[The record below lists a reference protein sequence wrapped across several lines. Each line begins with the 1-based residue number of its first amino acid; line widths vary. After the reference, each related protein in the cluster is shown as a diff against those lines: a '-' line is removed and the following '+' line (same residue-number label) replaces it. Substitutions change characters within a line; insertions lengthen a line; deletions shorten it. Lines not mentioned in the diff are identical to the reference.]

1 MTKDRSRKNSKPAR
15 TVADGKGQAL
25 ELAITQIER
34 QFGKGSIMRLGDSS
48 ARLETAMLPTG
59 SLSLDIALGVG
70 GLPLGRIIEMYGPES
85 GGKTSLALSVAA
97 QAQRTGG
104 IAAFIDVEH
113 ALDPVYA
120 RKLGV
125 DIDNLLVAQP
135 NTAEE
140 ALEICEALVR
150 SGAVKAVVLDSVAA
164 LVPRAEIEG
173 DMGDAQVG
181 AQARLMSQAL
191 RKLTGSISKSGTCA
205 IFINQL
211 REKIGIM
218 FGNPETTPG
227 GRALKFYSSV
237 RMEIRKGEKIEQAGK
252 MIGTRIRV
260 KIVKNKVAPPFRTS
274 EVELMFESGI
284 SKAAGIIDAGIEQN
298 ILTRSGSWLSWGD
311 ERLGQGRDR
320 AREYMESKPELLEKL
335 EKAVLAEALPHL
347 ISEKPEENKEKTENG
362 ETAKQ

>member
-1 MTKDRSRKNSKPAR
+1 MTREKMEIKKKGPDKGRVKHN
-15 TVADGKGQAL
+15 DGKNQAL
-25 ELAITQIER
+25 DLAITQIER

-48 ARLETAMLPTG
+48 VRMQVESIPTG
-59 SLSLDIALGVG
+59 ALSLDIALGVG

-85 GGKTSLALSVAA
+85 GGKTSLALCVLA
-97 QAQRTGG
+97 QAQKAGG
-104 IAAFIDVEH
+104 TAAFIDVEH

-120 RKLGV
+120 RNLGV

-150 SGAVKAVVLDSVAA
+150 SGAVKVIVLDSVAA

-237 RMEIRKGEKIEQAGK
+237 RLEIRKGEKIDQAGK
-252 MIGTRIRV
+252 MIGTRIRI
-260 KIVKNKVAPPFRTS
+260 KIVKNKVAPPFRNT
-274 EVELMFESGI
+274 EVELLFDSGI
-284 SKAAGIIDAGIEQN
+284 SRAAGVIDAALEQDV
-298 ILTRSGSWLSWGD
+298 LARSGSWLSWGD
-311 ERLGQGRDR
+311 ERLGQGRER
-320 AREYMESKPELLEKL
+320 AREYLESRPELLTSL
-335 EKAVLAEALPHL
+335 EKTVRDKTSVRHNESKAGDKPAAETAEA
-347 ISEKPEENKEKTENG
+347 
-362 ETAKQ
+362 